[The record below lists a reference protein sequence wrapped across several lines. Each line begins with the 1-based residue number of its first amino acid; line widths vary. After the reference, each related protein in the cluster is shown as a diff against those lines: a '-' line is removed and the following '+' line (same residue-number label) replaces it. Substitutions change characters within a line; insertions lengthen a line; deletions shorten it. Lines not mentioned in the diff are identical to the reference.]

1 MAKFPTEAEHTITVH
16 VPLSHAYKYLWD
28 VVGSSECIPGLK
40 SCKKT
45 GAKDTYH
52 FHFQERSIGPLT
64 MMVRYTAKYEGN
76 GKDLITFT
84 STAGKDDNADVDGT
98 ISMHAAG
105 PKATKVTLRQMTAP
119 DTPVPRL
126 LQGLVRSFVES
137 ETSDAVK
144 EYLHN
149 MKKNLEDAD

>member
-1 MAKFPTEAEHTITVH
+1 MAKFPTEAEHSITVH
-16 VPLSHAYKYLWD
+16 VPLARAYKYLWD
-28 VVGSSECIPGLK
+28 VVASSECVPGLK

-52 FHFQERSIGPLT
+52 FHFEERTTGPLSMT
-64 MMVRYTAKYEGN
+64 VRYTAKYEGN
-76 GKDLITFT
+76 GKDFITFK
-84 STAGKDDNADVDGT
+84 SIGGKDDNTDIDG
-98 ISMHAAG
+98 SLSLHASG

-126 LQGLVRSFVES
+126 LQSLVRSFVES

-144 EYLHN
+144 QYLHN
-149 MKKNLEDAD
+149 MKANIEDPD

>member
-1 MAKFPTEAEHTITVH
+1 MAKFPTEAEHSITVH
-16 VPLSHAYKYLWD
+16 VPLARVYKYLWN

-40 SCKKT
+40 NCKKT

-52 FHFQERSIGPLT
+52 FHFEERSTGPLSMT
-64 MMVRYTAKYEGN
+64 VRYTAKYEGN
-76 GKDLITFT
+76 GKDLIAFA
-84 STAGKDDNADVDGT
+84 SIGGKDDNTDVDGSLT
-98 ISMHAAG
+98 LHSSG
-105 PKATKVTLRQMTAP
+105 PQATKVTLRQMTAP

-144 EYLHN
+144 QYLQN
-149 MKKNLEDAD
+149 MKKNLEAAD